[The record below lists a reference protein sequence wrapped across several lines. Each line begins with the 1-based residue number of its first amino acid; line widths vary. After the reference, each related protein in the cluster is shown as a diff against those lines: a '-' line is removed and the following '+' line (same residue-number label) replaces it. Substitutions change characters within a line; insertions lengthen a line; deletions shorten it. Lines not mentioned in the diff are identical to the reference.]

1 MATCTC
7 YQVAG
12 KTVLQKHNYLVSHQC
27 GFNGINK
34 PFVVPVLTNFIPTK
48 NRDKDNPYFIE
59 VNSTPGLMG
68 IEAVLSKAAAK
79 PLGKE
84 LKKQNKSITTE
95 ILKLFMNRD
104 NWR

>member
-1 MATCTC
+1 
-7 YQVAG
+7 
-12 KTVLQKHNYLVSHQC
+12 
-27 GFNGINK
+27 
-34 PFVVPVLTNFIPTK
+34 
-48 NRDKDNPYFIE
+48 
-59 VNSTPGLMG
+59 MG